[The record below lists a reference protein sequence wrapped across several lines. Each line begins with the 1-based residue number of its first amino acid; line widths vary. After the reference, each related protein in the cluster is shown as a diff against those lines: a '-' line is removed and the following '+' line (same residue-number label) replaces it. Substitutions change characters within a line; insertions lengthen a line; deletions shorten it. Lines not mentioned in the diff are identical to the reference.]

1 MRRALFA
8 CLAVALV
15 AGAIHSIR
23 SPILLTV
30 APPHASHLVVNIGE
44 VFSRF

>member
-15 AGAIHSIR
+15 AGAINSIK

-30 APPHASHLVVNIGE
+30 APPHASQLVVSIGE